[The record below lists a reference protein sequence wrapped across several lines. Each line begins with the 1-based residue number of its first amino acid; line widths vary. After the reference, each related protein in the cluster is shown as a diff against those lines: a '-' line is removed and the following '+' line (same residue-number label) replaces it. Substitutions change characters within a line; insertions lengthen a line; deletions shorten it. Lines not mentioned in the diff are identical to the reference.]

1 MARIHARIEIYEDRL
16 ERQTGPMFRRKH
28 RSLTRRIANQ
38 ARADVPVRTG
48 ALGRSVHEEPMV
60 YTPFHVSGGV
70 GAGGGAENVNYA
82 AAVHEGRDGRGR
94 RIYARHA
101 SALHFFWNGREVFR
115 RSVRMSSMRARPFLR
130 NAAKRVIAADPDIEL
145 LYVDLDA

>member
-1 MARIHARIEIYEDRL
+1 MARIHARIEIDEAAL
-16 ERQTGPMFRRKH
+16 ERQSGEIFRGKH

-38 ARADVPVRTG
+38 ARADVPVLTG
-48 ALGRSVHEEPMV
+48 ALGRSVHELPMV

-70 GAGGGAENVNYA
+70 GAGGGAEDVNYA

-94 RIYARHA
+94 RIYARNA
-101 SALHFFWNGREVFR
+101 AALHFYWHGREFFR

-130 NAAKRVIAADPDIEL
+130 NAARRVAGADPE
-145 LYVDLDA
+145 VKMHGG

>member
-1 MARIHARIEIYEDRL
+1 MARIYARVEIDEAAL
-16 ERQTGPMFRRKH
+16 ERESGAIFRGKH

-48 ALGRSVHEEPMV
+48 ALGRSVSEMPLL
-60 YTPFHVSGGV
+60 YSPFHVSGGV
-70 GAGGGAENVNYA
+70 TAGGGVEGVNYA

-94 RIYARHA
+94 RIYARNA
-101 SALHFFWNGREVFR
+101 PALHFFWHGREFFR

-130 NAAKRVIAADPDIEL
+130 NAARRVAVADPDITMHGG
-145 LYVDLDA
+145 